1 MRTLLNQNR
10 KKLVKE
16 EVNIANMPLPLVIKH
31 RKGIED
37 KANKYKGLSKSL
49 FYCNEV
55 KMEGKMLREIAN
67 DAITPKKTNKK
78 VQNDLYER
86 VEDADFY
93 EGLDYDDLMVPPA
106 ER

>member
-16 EVNIANMPLPLVIKH
+16 EENIANMPPPLVIKH
-31 RKGIED
+31 QKGIED
-37 KANKYKGLSKSL
+37 KVNKYKGLSKSL

-78 VQNDLYER
+78 VHNDLYER

-93 EGLDYDDLMVPPA
+93 EGLDYDDQMIPSA
-106 ER
+106 EF